1 MARERR
7 CAKGLGKWALAIG
20 ALLLVAVALLFN
32 SIPGN
37 LRGGAQEE
45 NREGGPEESAASD
58 ASEAEAPDTAPREPS
73 DPGETQG
80 ADKEQGD
87 AKEKE
92 QGAGEEDKAEE
103 EEWSPPRFEERQPER
118 DKMVRVIRAYGL
130 ADQAVLDAMAAVPRH
145 KFVPTKYQ
153 ARAHDDTPL
162 PIGYGQTI
170 SQPYIVAEMT
180 RQLKLTEDSRVLEI
194 GTGSGYQAAV
204 LTEFTPQV
212 HTIEIIKPLADS
224 ARRRLKGLGY
234 TVVKVRHADGYHGWA
249 EEAPFDAIIVTCAAG
264 QIPPPLIKQL
274 ARGGRMVIPVGGPF
288 ATQTLMLVEKD
299 EEGKVR
305 SRSLMGVRFVPL
317 RRRDVSE

>member
-20 ALLLVAVALLFN
+20 ALLLVAAALLFN
-32 SIPGN
+32 SIPGD
-37 LRGGAQEE
+37 LRGEVQEE
-45 NREGGPEESAASD
+45 NREGGPEESAP
-58 ASEAEAPDTAPREPS
+58 ASEAEAPDRAPGEPS

-87 AKEKE
+87 AKEEE
-92 QGAGEEDKAEE
+92 QGAGEEEEVEE
-103 EEWSPPRFEERQPER
+103 EEWSPPRFEERQAER

-145 KFVPTKYQ
+145 KFVLAKHQ
-153 ARAHDDTPL
+153 SHAHDDTPL

-180 RQLKLTEDSRVLEI
+180 RRLKLTKDSRVLEI

-212 HTIEIIKPLADS
+212 YTIEIIKPLADS

-234 TVVKVRHADGYHGWA
+234 TVVKVRHADGYYGWA